1 MGKVTNAAKDA
12 PYPYNLIRAI
22 HGGDVPLE
30 KLAPDIEQSVE
41 YVLTNKMPER
51 EARILQLKYR
61 YGQKTR
67 EIAAQ
72 YCVTSQQISQ
82 MIHRGERMLRYPS
95 RYRYLLVGCRV
106 IAEREAQE
114 LQRAQLLAEMKEER
128 IRSFLQPDRFPGPL
142 SGISDTHDRVET
154 ILARCKLDTVHE
166 LGPSMRLY
174 NNLLRAGI
182 QYVWELCFL
191 QPHELRRI
199 HHVGQKQ
206 VEEVQ
211 RLLSQYQLA
220 LDDGALSACPELWA
234 YADQK
239 AAELKKLLQQTIEES
254 YCTDT

>member
-1 MGKVTNAAKDA
+1 MRRVLNATKDA

-95 RYRYLLVGCRV
+95 RGGTDPQFFAAGSVSRAIVGN
-106 IAEREAQE
+106 
-114 LQRAQLLAEMKEER
+114 
-128 IRSFLQPDRFPGPL
+128 
-142 SGISDTHDRVET
+142 
-154 ILARCKLDTVHE
+154 
-166 LGPSMRLY
+166 LG
-174 NNLLRAGI
+174 
-182 QYVWELCFL
+182 
-191 QPHELRRI
+191 
-199 HHVGQKQ
+199 
-206 VEEVQ
+206 
-211 RLLSQYQLA
+211 
-220 LDDGALSACPELWA
+220 
-234 YADQK
+234 YA
-239 AAELKKLLQQTIEES
+239 
-254 YCTDT
+254 